1 MIFAVI
7 AQRRAGILPRQHWQ
21 ALRVS
26 VIGCAGAW
34 PAARLVADSL
44 TDEAA
49 LVGLAASVAAG
60 LAVYVVVVSLV
71 EPGILRVAAG
81 RVRKA
86 LRRPPEA
93 VAAPP

>member
-1 MIFAVI
+1 MSGW
-7 AQRRAGILPRQHWQ
+7 R
-21 ALRVS
+21 ALRAS

-49 LVGLAASVAAG
+49 LVGLAASVAVG
-60 LAVYVVVVSLV
+60 LVVYVVVVSLV

-86 LRRPPEA
+86 LRRSPEA